1 MNVLLLLLET
11 EGREKKA
18 SVQNVP
24 ETERIIKDQ
33 GKEFTK
39 IIKMKFHKLLLL
51 LLLLLRI
58 QQTELVEKRWGK
70 INDI

>member
-51 LLLLLRI
+51 LLLLRI

>member
-51 LLLLLRI
+51 LLLLRI
-58 QQTELVEKRWGK
+58 QQTELVEKKMGK
-70 INDI
+70 NQ

>member
-51 LLLLLRI
+51 LLLRI